1 MRFAAA
7 ALALCVLAAAGAALS
22 ASANE
27 NISTACPRDASL
39 GTVRFPRG
47 GKEHLVSLATCSDKV
62 LGKAAATRP
71 ATSFRSP
78 SGLVATVETANP
90 RAKNGTA
97 TITVDG
103 RAVYRVVEHY
113 ASPGPILLAGW
124 SPDSRWLLFAID
136 PMASASIM
144 ADGLQLSALQ
154 VSTGRVVPV
163 ADMLFYPDYLTWCG
177 STLVLAAGGDR
188 TATAN
193 KRLVAANPPAWKPH
207 ALWADPKR
215 AFGSVACAP
224 DGESLAVLSQ
234 PASNDSGFFSTRWQ
248 LWRVSLGGSRTLLD
262 TPPAGYADESPRW
275 SRDGS
280 ALLFVREHK
289 GYGQLMLLRNGKVT
303 GPIVGLGYSTGYF
316 GHHDWW
322 LGASWSAGA

>member
-224 DGESLAVLSQ
+224 DGRESRGPLTAGEQRLRLLLHPLATLARLARRLSYASRH
-234 PASNDSGFFSTRWQ
+234 PAGRATPTNRRAGRETAVRCSSSASTRAM
-248 LWRVSLGGSRTLLD
+248 VS
-262 TPPAGYADESPRW
+262 
-275 SRDGS
+275 
-280 ALLFVREHK
+280 
-289 GYGQLMLLRNGKVT
+289 
-303 GPIVGLGYSTGYF
+303 
-316 GHHDWW
+316 
-322 LGASWSAGA
+322 